1 MEDGVGLAGL
11 HGVMGPHG
19 SQVDVENLNLNLN
32 KSFNLDKIW
41 K

>member
-19 SQVDVENLNLNLN
+19 SWDRRGKFEFKLKQE
-32 KSFNLDKIW
+32 F
-41 K
+41 